1 MDPEIKK
8 VADRKFGDIQ
18 STNLFQF
25 RRSLRMLIY
34 TLEIRGDPGR
44 IADVVRVLVQEKD
57 RLERMIFAASESS
70 LPTSGI
76 GSPEEAKNQG
86 EPAAESEDSDT
97 AMNLGDSVDSHELE
111 QQDETVCTYLDR
123 RLF

>member
-1 MDPEIKK
+1 M
-8 VADRKFGDIQ
+8 
-18 STNLFQF
+18 
-25 RRSLRMLIY
+25 
-34 TLEIRGDPGR
+34 
-44 IADVVRVLVQEKD
+44 
-57 RLERMIFAASESS
+57 
-70 LPTSGI
+70 